1 MDHPPGPPL
10 PSFQDPQRA
19 LVRPHLQPLDLPP
32 PLPAARHPHCPRRT
46 PPPGPHH
53 PPRAQRHLDQL
64 PRRRQHGLRG
74 NFAKSDWYANV
85 FSNFGRRPMFA
96 MADNVAHGRRKKALG
111 NVYAKS
117 VLLSSPALAAI
128 SHEVVEE
135 RLLLRL
141 ADLERREEPVE
152 FYDVFLALTIDFIA
166 AYCFGLKAG
175 GNLLSQP
182 ETAGTFAKAF
192 KTRERHVSLPQEL
205 PRLTRWIGRNG
216 PLPWI
221 LPPMAASRTLGWDSE
236 AWLLEM
242 QDRAD
247 EVIDLLEKE
256 GKHGNAGNWPT
267 VYAQARRN
275 IHAEQHTAGDKDK
288 DHISP
293 DARLQIA
300 SEMKDHIFAGFDTGS
315 VALLFLAW
323 QLSKPENQVWQDE
336 LRSEIS
342 TLPDSSNAR
351 ALDGLPILHAIIM
364 ETLRLHAPVSGNQVR
379 VSPAKPTLLGI
390 PGQPVVDLPPNTRIH
405 AQAWSLHRN
414 ASVFHD
420 PDRWNPGRWL
430 DSSPEQLKEMSRSFF
445 AFSSGARMCIGN
457 NLAMIEMKLVTASIW
472 RTFRTELVDGTGMVH
487 NGGYIGGPLGS
498 DGKYLMLK
506 LKSLEMGA

>member
-1 MDHPPGPPL
+1 MD
-10 PSFQDPQRA
+10 
-19 LVRPHLQPLDLPP
+19 V
-32 PLPAARHPHCPRRT
+32 AAKLMRGSARET
-46 PPPGPHH
+46 ME
-53 PPRAQRHLDQL
+53 
-64 PRRRQHGLRG
+64 RQHHSLWIFRHRFQQRDTLVAHAAHARLGPIIRLAPNDISINFLEGVNAVYGG

-96 MADNVAHGRRKKALG
+96 KADNVAHGRRKKALG

-128 SHEVVEE
+128 SHEVVEG
-135 RLLLRL
+135 RLLHRL
-141 ADLERREEPVE
+141 TDLERAGEPVE

-182 ETAGTFAKAF
+182 ETAGSFAKAF

-205 PRLTRWIGRNG
+205 PGLTRWMGRNG
-216 PLPWI
+216 FLPWI
-221 LPPMAASRTLGWDSE
+221 LPPMAANRTLGWDSE

-242 QDRAD
+242 QDRAE
-247 EVIDLLEKE
+247 EVIVQANSG
-256 GKHGNAGNWPT
+256 GKQSHVGDCALFSRPI
-267 VYAQARRN
+267 VYAQARRTLY
-275 IHAEQHTAGDKDK
+275 AVQQAAGQKNQG
-288 DHISP
+288 HILP
-293 DARLQIA
+293 DVRLEIA

-323 QLSKPENQVWQDE
+323 ELSKPQNAVWQDK
-336 LRSEIS
+336 LRGEIA
-342 TLPDSSNAR
+342 TLADSSDAR
-351 ALDGLPILHAIIM
+351 ALDVLPLLQATIM
-364 ETLRLHAPVSGNQVR
+364 ETLRLHAPVGGNQVR
-379 VSPAKPTLLGI
+379 VSPAKPTLLSI
-390 PGQPVVDLPPNTRIH
+390 PEQPVVELPPNTRIH

-420 PDRWNPGRWL
+420 PNRWNPGRWL
-430 DSSPEQLKEMSRSFF
+430 DSSPEQLKEMNRSFF

-472 RTFRTELVDGTGMVH
+472 RTFRTQLVDGTGMVH
-487 NGGYIGGPLGS
+487 NGGYIGGPWGVTAS
-498 DGKYLMLK
+498 T
-506 LKSLEMGA
+506 